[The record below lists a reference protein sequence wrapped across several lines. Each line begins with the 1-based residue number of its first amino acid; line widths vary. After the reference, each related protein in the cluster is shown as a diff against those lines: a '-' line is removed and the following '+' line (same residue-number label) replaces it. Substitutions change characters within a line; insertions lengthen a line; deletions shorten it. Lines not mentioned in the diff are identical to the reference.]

1 MGFEGEVWR
10 VRRAP
15 GTPGAPG
22 DTGATRGGAERVGE
36 EEPGAASGAG
46 AEPKPGPGAGAEF
59 GEIRIDDA
67 DFPWLSG
74 RFEAG
79 PAYGDVRD
87 LFARELALAER
98 DDAGH
103 REEWETVYGEI
114 ERRVR
119 LVSPDGPVAGFL
131 LHIRGDRAWFRW
143 SDEPLGGGREAGPE
157 G

>member
-1 MGFEGEVWR
+1 M
-10 VRRAP
+10 
-15 GTPGAPG
+15 
-22 DTGATRGGAERVGE
+22 
-36 EEPGAASGAG
+36 
-46 AEPKPGPGAGAEF
+46 
-59 GEIRIDDA
+59 RIDDA

-103 REEWETVYGEI
+103 WEEWEALYGEI

-143 SDEPLGGGREAGPE
+143 SDEPLGGGREPGPE